1 MGMGLGLGMGSGLGL
16 RLRLGGLG
24 LGLGCQG
31 SPVVVQRARED
42 VPGWRGGYGG
52 DMREIQERYTRGR
65 AWVGGARCWGCRVAG
80 RSLAAARV
88 RVRAASGDG
97 PERVPV
103 RRRVCVARGL
113 GCVRL
118 CLSAWLAPALW
129 GARVCGLGRCT
140 PAHGAAAVCAR
151 VKARRVTGE
160 AVPWKGAAPATP
172 EAVRGTVQLEG
183 PSAVDPHGAHAPGL
197 RSGQLGAALPPQA
210 ESGVSCDQR
219 AAHEDRQGGEQ
230 RQHQDLEELHPPSS
244 QHRAPACSL
253 ASSPVLQ

>member
-1 MGMGLGLGMGSGLGL
+1 MGMGSGLGL
-16 RLRLGGLG
+16 GLRLGGLG
-24 LGLGCQG
+24 FGLGCPG

-42 VPGWRGGYGG
+42 VPGWRGRYGG
-52 DMREIQERYTRGR
+52 DMREMQERYTRGR
-65 AWVGGARCWGCRVAG
+65 AWVGGARCWGRRVAG

-97 PERVPV
+97 PEWVPV
-103 RRRVCVARGL
+103 RRRARVARGL

-140 PAHGAAAVCAR
+140 PAHRAAAMCAR

-160 AVPWKGAAPATP
+160 AVPWNRAAPATP

-183 PSAVDPHGAHAPGL
+183 PSAVDPHGAGL

-244 QHRAPACSL
+244 QHTVRGACSL
-253 ASSPVLQ
+253 ASSPGPKDP

>member
-1 MGMGLGLGMGSGLGL
+1 MGL

-42 VPGWRGGYGG
+42 VPGWRGRYGG

-80 RSLAAARV
+80 RSLAAAQV

-113 GCVRL
+113 GCVCL

-151 VKARRVTGE
+151 GKARRGTGE